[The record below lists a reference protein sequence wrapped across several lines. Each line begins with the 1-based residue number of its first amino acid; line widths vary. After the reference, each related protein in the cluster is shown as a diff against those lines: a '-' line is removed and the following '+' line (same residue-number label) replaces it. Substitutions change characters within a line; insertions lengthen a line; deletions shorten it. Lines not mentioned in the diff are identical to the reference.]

1 MPDEAA
7 RFENLVASH
16 LLKWVH
22 LRVDTQ
28 GEDLELRY
36 FRDIDGREVDFVVTE
51 GRAPVLRVEC
61 QWGDAPPAPG
71 LRYLKARFPRCEAWQ
86 VSAVGAKDYETPEG
100 ACAPHRRSR
109 SCGAWRRGRHTLPRE
124 AGQMTT
130 IKISDGVNVDIAP
143 DGTVYG
149 VELLNANEQPGTTAR

>member
-1 MPDEAA
+1 MIRAWGRSTSTTGGSIRVFVVGRDWSAVPDEAA

-22 LRVDTQ
+22 LRIDTQ

-51 GRAPVLRVEC
+51 GRAPVLMVEC
-61 QWGDAPPAPG
+61 KWGDAPPVPG

-86 VSAVGAKDYETPEG
+86 VSAAGAKDYETPEG
-100 ACAPHRRSR
+100 LRVAPALALLRRL
-109 SCGAWRRGRHTLPRE
+109 A
-124 AGQMTT
+124 
-130 IKISDGVNVDIAP
+130 
-143 DGTVYG
+143 
-149 VELLNANEQPGTTAR
+149 